1 MFYTSFII
9 FIIYSFFGWLME
21 VTLTFIK
28 EKKFVNRGFLIGPCC
43 PIYGCGCLLLI
54 SLLGKFKDNIIIL
67 LILTILICS
76 ILEYFTSW
84 ILEKIFKLRWW
95 DYSNQKFN
103 INGRICLE
111 TMTPFTIIGVVVVK
125 YVNPK
130 LLFLIKKMPN
140 NIIIILAIILF
151 TLFILDLIISCNII
165 NNVKFI
171 AENTKKDSTEDIKKA
186 VFKFIHNNLYAY
198 KRIFKAFPDIT
209 KIIKEKTMQTREF
222 ISKHTKR
229 KSK

>member
-1 MFYTSFII
+1 
-9 FIIYSFFGWLME
+9 
-21 VTLTFIK
+21 
-28 EKKFVNRGFLIGPCC
+28 
-43 PIYGCGCLLLI
+43 
-54 SLLGKFKDNIIIL
+54 
-67 LILTILICS
+67 
-76 ILEYFTSW
+76 
-84 ILEKIFKLRWW
+84 
-95 DYSNQKFN
+95 
-103 INGRICLE
+103 
-111 TMTPFTIIGVVVVK
+111 MTPFTIIGVVVVK

-130 LLFLIKKMPN
+130 LLFLIKKIPN

-209 KIIKEKTMQTREF
+209 IIIKENTMQTREF